1 MEGVFAA
8 QRPTHPFRIIESDA
22 MSIHSMTSLG
32 RVGRI
37 LAGSIDVSNISIEKE
52 TAAAL
57 LNVQKSDVTE
67 GPPSAEYTSSR
78 KPEKDDIVT
87 HQHIEKQHQIIFQ
100 GKHT

>member
-1 MEGVFAA
+1 
-8 QRPTHPFRIIESDA
+8 
-22 MSIHSMTSLG
+22 MTSLG

-57 LNVQKSDVTE
+57 LNVQQSDGAE
-67 GPPSAEYTSSR
+67 GPPTAEYSASR
-78 KPEKDDIVT
+78 KPEKEDIVT
-87 HQHIEKQHQIIFQ
+87 HQHIEKQQQIIFQ